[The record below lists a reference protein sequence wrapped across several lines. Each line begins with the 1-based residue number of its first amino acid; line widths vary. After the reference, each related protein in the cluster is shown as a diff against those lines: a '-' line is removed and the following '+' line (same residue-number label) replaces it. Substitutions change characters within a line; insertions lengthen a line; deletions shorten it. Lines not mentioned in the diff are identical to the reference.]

1 MTAACVAANAQAS
14 SKCNDVFVGV
24 GAGIA
29 SPLTPGFNTPA
40 FYANLQ
46 VGKYI
51 TPVWGVRGVIGGPF
65 LSLDANDG
73 NATLAD
79 GSVKAFKNKT
89 FGELNVDGMFSIT
102 NLFAK
107 DLSKF
112 NVYLFAGPT
121 MNFSSVGSEFVN
133 PDDQAADVFL
143 VQESDDLKVRLG
155 ATAGLGLA
163 YDITKAFA
171 LGVEARFG
179 ITPSIFG
186 DADAYRKAAGTTRI
200 ALNGVWTIGGKRGKV
215 ARAAAAAAE
224 AGYISKEAAEA
235 LAAEAV
241 AKNPKIVEKIVEK
254 EVVKQVEK
262 LVNNEVPSSTAIFFE
277 IGKANLTSKDKARV
291 KLYAEAINNT
301 KDNSVYVVNGYADKK
316 TGSVR
321 TNQRLSEKRAETV
334 YKALVEAGVDPSRLE
349 KQAFGGVDAL
359 FFNNDVLSRTV
370 IIKKKSAAR
379 IQSIWKGSGVRP
391 QGLSFVF
398 GYGL

>member
-155 ATAGLGLA
+155 ATVGLGLA

-370 IIKKKSAAR
+370 IIKKK
-379 IQSIWKGSGVRP
+379 
-391 QGLSFVF
+391 
-398 GYGL
+398 

>member
-1 MTAACVAANAQAS
+1 MKLKVIALSIAMTAACVAANAQAS

-143 VQESDDLKVRLG
+143 VQESDDFKVRLG

-262 LVNNEVPSSTAIFFE
+262 LVNNEVPSSTAIFFQ

-334 YKALVEAGVDPSRLE
+334 YNALVEAGVDPSRLE

-370 IIKKKSAAR
+370 IIKKK
-379 IQSIWKGSGVRP
+379 
-391 QGLSFVF
+391 
-398 GYGL
+398 

>member
-1 MTAACVAANAQAS
+1 MKLKVIALSIAMTAACVAANAQAS

-143 VQESDDLKVRLG
+143 VQESDDFKVRLG

-235 LAAEAV
+235 LAAEVV

-334 YKALVEAGVDPSRLE
+334 YNALVEAGVDPSRLE
-349 KQAFGGVDAL
+349 KKAFGGVDAL

-370 IIKKKSAAR
+370 IIKKK
-379 IQSIWKGSGVRP
+379 
-391 QGLSFVF
+391 
-398 GYGL
+398 

>member
-112 NVYLFAGPT
+112 NVYIFAGPT

-133 PDDQAADVFL
+133 PDDQAADGFL
-143 VQESDDLKVRLG
+143 VQESDDFKVRLG

-370 IIKKKSAAR
+370 IIKKK
-379 IQSIWKGSGVRP
+379 
-391 QGLSFVF
+391 
-398 GYGL
+398 

>member
-133 PDDQAADVFL
+133 PDDQAADVSL
-143 VQESDDLKVRLG
+143 VQESDDFKVRLG

-370 IIKKKSAAR
+370 IIKKK
-379 IQSIWKGSGVRP
+379 
-391 QGLSFVF
+391 
-398 GYGL
+398 

>member
-112 NVYLFAGPT
+112 NIYLFAGPT

-143 VQESDDLKVRLG
+143 VQESDDFKVRLG

-301 KDNSVYVVNGYADKK
+301 KDNSVYLVNGYADKK

-370 IIKKKSAAR
+370 IIKKK
-379 IQSIWKGSGVRP
+379 
-391 QGLSFVF
+391 
-398 GYGL
+398 

>member
-1 MTAACVAANAQAS
+1 MKLKVIALSIAMTAACVAANAQAS

-262 LVNNEVPSSTAIFFE
+262 LVNNEIPSSTAIFFE
-277 IGKANLTSKDKARV
+277 IGKANLTSKDKVRV

-370 IIKKKSAAR
+370 IIKKK
-379 IQSIWKGSGVRP
+379 
-391 QGLSFVF
+391 
-398 GYGL
+398 

>member
-1 MTAACVAANAQAS
+1 MKLKVIALSIAMTAACVAANAQAS

-112 NVYLFAGPT
+112 NVYFFAGPT

-143 VQESDDLKVRLG
+143 VQESDDFKVRLG

-301 KDNSVYVVNGYADKK
+301 KDNSVYLVNGYADKK

-370 IIKKKSAAR
+370 IIKKK
-379 IQSIWKGSGVRP
+379 
-391 QGLSFVF
+391 
-398 GYGL
+398 

>member
-112 NVYLFAGPT
+112 NVYLFAGST

-143 VQESDDLKVRLG
+143 VQESDDFKVRLG

-370 IIKKKSAAR
+370 IIKKK
-379 IQSIWKGSGVRP
+379 
-391 QGLSFVF
+391 
-398 GYGL
+398 

>member
-1 MTAACVAANAQAS
+1 MKLKVIALSIAMTAACVAANAQAS

-262 LVNNEVPSSTAIFFE
+262 LVNNEVPSSTAIFFQ

-334 YKALVEAGVDPSRLE
+334 YNALVEAGVDPSRLE

-370 IIKKKSAAR
+370 IIKKK
-379 IQSIWKGSGVRP
+379 
-391 QGLSFVF
+391 
-398 GYGL
+398 

>member
-1 MTAACVAANAQAS
+1 MKLKVIALSIAMTAACVAANAQAS

-143 VQESDDLKVRLG
+143 VQESDDFKVRLG

-301 KDNSVYVVNGYADKK
+301 KDSSVYVVNGYADKK

-370 IIKKKSAAR
+370 IIKKK
-379 IQSIWKGSGVRP
+379 
-391 QGLSFVF
+391 
-398 GYGL
+398 

>member
-143 VQESDDLKVRLG
+143 VQESDDFKVRLG

-235 LAAEAV
+235 LAAEAL

-262 LVNNEVPSSTAIFFE
+262 LVNNEVPSSTAIFFQ

-334 YKALVEAGVDPSRLE
+334 YNALVEAGVDPSRLE

-370 IIKKKSAAR
+370 IIKKK
-379 IQSIWKGSGVRP
+379 
-391 QGLSFVF
+391 
-398 GYGL
+398 

>member
-143 VQESDDLKVRLG
+143 VQESDDFKVRLG

-321 TNQRLSEKRAETV
+321 TNQRLSERRAETV
-334 YKALVEAGVDPSRLE
+334 YNALVEAGVDPSRLE

-370 IIKKKSAAR
+370 IIKKK
-379 IQSIWKGSGVRP
+379 
-391 QGLSFVF
+391 
-398 GYGL
+398 

>member
-1 MTAACVAANAQAS
+1 MKLKVIALSIAMTAACVAANAQTS

-73 NATLAD
+73 NATLRD
-79 GSVKAFKNKT
+79 GSVKAFKNKL
-89 FGELNVDGMFSIT
+89 FGELNVDGMFNIT
-102 NLFAK
+102 NVFAD
-107 DLSKF
+107 DLAKF

-121 MNFSSVGSEFVN
+121 MNFSSVGSEFVA

-143 VQESDDLKVRLG
+143 VQESDDFKVRVG

-163 YDITKAFA
+163 YDITKSFA

-179 ITPSIFG
+179 IAPSIFG

-215 ARAAAAAAE
+215 ARAAAAAAA

-235 LAAEAV
+235 LANEAV
-241 AKNPKIVEKIVEK
+241 EKNPKIVEKIVEK

-262 LVNNEVPSSTAIFFE
+262 LVNNEVPASTAIFFQ
-277 IGKANLTSKDKARV
+277 IGKATLTSKDKARI
-291 KLYAEAINNT
+291 KLYAEAINST

-316 TGSVR
+316 TGSAK
-321 TNQRLSEKRAETV
+321 TNQRISEKRAEAV

-370 IIKKKSAAR
+370 IIKKK
-379 IQSIWKGSGVRP
+379 
-391 QGLSFVF
+391 
-398 GYGL
+398 

>member
-1 MTAACVAANAQAS
+1 MKLKVIALSIAMTAACVAANAQAS

-143 VQESDDLKVRLG
+143 VQESDDFKVRLG

-224 AGYISKEAAEA
+224 AGYISREAAEA

-262 LVNNEVPSSTAIFFE
+262 LVNNEVPSSTAIFFQ

-334 YKALVEAGVDPSRLE
+334 YNALVEAGVDPSRLE

-370 IIKKKSAAR
+370 IIKKK
-379 IQSIWKGSGVRP
+379 
-391 QGLSFVF
+391 
-398 GYGL
+398 

>member
-143 VQESDDLKVRLG
+143 VQESDDFKVRLG
-155 ATAGLGLA
+155 ATAGLGFA

-334 YKALVEAGVDPSRLE
+334 YNALVEAGVDPSRLE

-370 IIKKKSAAR
+370 IIKKK
-379 IQSIWKGSGVRP
+379 
-391 QGLSFVF
+391 
-398 GYGL
+398 

>member
-186 DADAYRKAAGTTRI
+186 DADAYRKAVGTTRI

-370 IIKKKSAAR
+370 IIKKK
-379 IQSIWKGSGVRP
+379 
-391 QGLSFVF
+391 
-398 GYGL
+398 

>member
-143 VQESDDLKVRLG
+143 VQESDDFKVRLG

-262 LVNNEVPSSTAIFFE
+262 LVNNEIPSSTAIFFE

-301 KDNSVYVVNGYADKK
+301 KDNSVYLVNGYADKK

-370 IIKKKSAAR
+370 IIKKK
-379 IQSIWKGSGVRP
+379 
-391 QGLSFVF
+391 
-398 GYGL
+398 

>member
-1 MTAACVAANAQAS
+1 MKLKVIALSIAMTAACVAANAQAS

-107 DLSKF
+107 NLSKF

-370 IIKKKSAAR
+370 IIKKK
-379 IQSIWKGSGVRP
+379 
-391 QGLSFVF
+391 
-398 GYGL
+398 